1 MCIGICRRA
10 PTWGLSKYTKTKF
23 MCWALT
29 ESLFSA
35 AQSQQPQKKLEKREK
50 SGNKIASLT
59 FLGTV
64 IKFMSSRC
72 FWEGGCRIKGGKWVH
87 EERGGG
93 VEIRKNVC
101 MKRVKTTG
109 KWEGDSGQNQQAFRE
124 TSFSCWSQGQS
135 SFQHSLVVI
144 ALFCFYSSLGGGQ
157 IRVIKHSDSEPWQ
170 PKQPKLDKT
179 LSTCTNL
186 IHPIHQLKSLKHW

>member
-1 MCIGICRRA
+1 MSLLKYNYTVCMCIGICRRA

-64 IKFMSSRC
+64 IKFMSSQC
-72 FWEGGCRIKGGKWVH
+72 FWEGGFRIKGGKWVH

-93 VEIRKNVC
+93 VGIRKNVC
-101 MKRVKTTG
+101 MKRVKNNREVGGRLWPKPTSLQG
-109 KWEGDSGQNQQAFRE
+109 NQF
-124 TSFSCWSQGQS
+124 
-135 SFQHSLVVI
+135 L
-144 ALFCFYSSLGGGQ
+144 LL
-157 IRVIKHSDSEPWQ
+157 EPR
-170 PKQPKLDKT
+170 PVLIPT
-179 LSTCTNL
+179 LSGCYCTFL
-186 IHPIHQLKSLKHW
+186 FLL